1 MYLALREIRFA
12 KTRYTL
18 IMTIMLL
25 VSFLVLFVTG
35 LANGLAYANA
45 SSVENMTA
53 NYFVVQKDSNNR
65 FTRSLLSH
73 EQLADVRSVVGDTSA
88 TPLSM
93 QMTTVTEGSASYK
106 TDVTLFAIDMD
117 GWLMPEV
124 VEGKGITNDSVG
136 QVVAD
141 QQLMESGFVI
151 GSTLRDQMTGMSWMI
166 SGFVKNESYSHT
178 PVVYMNNQDWQ
189 KLKQQSV
196 INGKA
201 AGEPPIN
208 TIAVKA
214 DSGQVLQ
221 LQEMLSEAEVI
232 SKGEAVS
239 AIPGYKE
246 EQGSLLMMIVFL
258 YIISAFVLAVFF
270 YVITIQKTSQ
280 FGILKAI
287 GTHTGYLARSV
298 IGQVLVLS
306 ISSQV
311 ISLLLIELV
320 ISVIPEG
327 LPFKLDSATIILTC
341 CLLVAMSLGGS
352 LLSVIKVAKTDAL
365 DAIGRAAA

>member
-45 SSVENMTA
+45 SSVENMSA
-53 NYFVVQKDSNNR
+53 DHFVVQKDSNNR

-73 EQLADVRSVVGDTSA
+73 DQLADARSVVGDTGA
-88 TPLSM
+88 TPLSI
-93 QMTTVTEGSASYK
+93 QMTTVTEDSASLK
-106 TDVTLFAIDMD
+106 TDVTLFAIDMES
-117 GWLMPEV
+117 WLAPAV
-124 VEGKGITNDSVG
+124 VEGEGITNATKG
-136 QVVAD
+136 QVIVD
-141 QQLMESGFVI
+141 EKLKESGFVI
-151 GSTLRDQMTGMSWMI
+151 GSTLRDQMTGMTWVI
-166 SGFVKNESYSHT
+166 SGFVKDESYSHT
-178 PVVYMNNQDWQ
+178 PVVFMNNQDWQ
-189 KLKQQSV
+189 QLKQQSV
-196 INGKA
+196 INGKVA
-201 AGEPPIN
+201 DQPSIN

-221 LQEMLSEAEVI
+221 LQEKLSEVEVI
-232 SKGEAVS
+232 SKGAAVS

-246 EQGSLLMMIVFL
+246 EQSSLLMMIVFL

-287 GTHTGYLARSV
+287 GTNTGYLARSV

-306 ISSQV
+306 VSSQV

-320 ISVIPEG
+320 SSVIPEG
-327 LPFKLDSATIILTC
+327 LPFKLDMATIILTC
-341 CLLVAMSLGGS
+341 SLLVVMSLGGS